1 MWVLPDPLNDNVVQ
15 EMSTLIESLTLGVFF
30 KMSSATELKKGS
42 YFIHNNEPVRVN
54 RKEVVV
60 YGTHS
65 HSKLKLFIQG
75 LNDKSEKELNIHH
88 HDKVEII
95 DIIRKVG
102 QVISKTDDKVQL
114 MDNVSYET
122 LDGTAPDELHNQLN
136 EGDLVTFVDFNG
148 NVKIIEKR
156 ES

>member
-1 MWVLPDPLNDNVVQ
+1 M
-15 EMSTLIESLTLGVFF
+15 G
-30 KMSSATELKKGS
+30 SASELKKGS
-42 YFIHNNEPVRVN
+42 YFIHSNKPVRVN
-54 RKEVVV
+54 RKEIVV

-75 LNDKSEKELNIHH
+75 LTDKSEKTINLHH
-88 HDKVEII
+88 TDKVEII
-95 DIIRKVG
+95 EIIRKVG

-122 LDGTAPDELHNQLN
+122 LDGSAPVELHSELN
-136 EGDLVTFVDFNG
+136 EGDLVTFVDFKG

-156 ES
+156 